1 MLDRDVTIGLGSD
14 GYINDFFEVM
24 RGAFLIHKAGQQSTE
39 VMPAHTVFYMAT
51 EGGARAL
58 GWEDV
63 GRIAPGYQADLQL
76 IDALFPTPTALHNL
90 YDQLVLWR
98 NHTHVRDVM
107 VAGHWRVRHGEVL
120 EADLAAMRARV
131 HENAERMWAKV
142 K

>member
-1 MLDRDVTIGLGSD
+1 
-14 GYINDFFEVM
+14 
-24 RGAFLIHKAGQQSTE
+24 
-39 VMPAHTVFYMAT
+39 MPADAVFYMAT

-76 IDALFPTPTALHNL
+76 IDALFPTPSALHNL

-107 VAGHWRVRHGEVL
+107 VAGQWRVRHGQVL

-142 K
+142 R